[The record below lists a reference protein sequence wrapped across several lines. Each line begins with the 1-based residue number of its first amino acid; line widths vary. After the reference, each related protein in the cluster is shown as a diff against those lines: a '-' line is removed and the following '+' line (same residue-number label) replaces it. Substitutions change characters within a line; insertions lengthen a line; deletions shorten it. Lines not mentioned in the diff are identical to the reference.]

1 MKPGLLKWLVC
12 PQCKGALTLRA
23 STGDAEITEGAL
35 DCSGCRTTYPI
46 VRGVPRML
54 FGQLAKDKERTASA
68 FGYEW
73 THYTDLTDQYRQ
85 EFLEW
90 IDPVQPDFF
99 RDKVILDA
107 GCGKGRHAELS
118 ARFGAREVIAVD
130 LSDAVEA
137 AYANTRNLPNVHVV
151 QGDIYSL
158 PFARPFDYAYSI
170 GVLHHLPDPAR
181 GFASV
186 CSHLRP
192 GARVSAWVYGAE
204 GNGWIARFIDP
215 LRIHFTSRAPKWI
228 TRLVSFLFALPLYV
242 SLKLVYGPVGRRPGL
257 AGLRKRLFYSDYLCA
272 ISNYSFAENY
282 WNVFDHLVAPTAF
295 YLRRDE
301 VEAWFRAGKFHDAHV
316 AQHHGN
322 SWRATATGATGPV
335 VASPDVHA
343 TPEKV
348 R

>member
-1 MKPGLLKWLVC
+1 MKPALLNWLVC
-12 PQCKGALTLRA
+12 PQCHGALRLHAGTDA
-23 STGDAEITEGAL
+23 AEIEDGTL
-35 DCSGCRTTYPI
+35 DCLGCGARFPI
-46 VRGVPRML
+46 LRGVPRML
-54 FGQLAKDKERTASA
+54 PAQLAQDKVRTASA

-73 THYTDLTDQYRQ
+73 THYTELTDQYRQ

-90 IDPVQPDFF
+90 IDPVEPEFF

-118 ARFGAREVIAVD
+118 ARFGARQVMAVD

-137 AYANTRNLPNVHVV
+137 AYANTRQLPNVHVI
-151 QGDIYSL
+151 QADIYAL
-158 PFARPFDYAYSI
+158 PFLRPFDYAYSI
-170 GVLHHLPDPAR
+170 GVLHHLPDPAK

-186 CSHLRP
+186 SSHLKP
-192 GARVSAWVYGAE
+192 GGRVSGWVYGAE

-228 TRLVSFLFALPLYV
+228 TRAVSMLFALPLYAA
-242 SLKLVYGPVGRRPGL
+242 LKLVYAPVHRRGW

-301 VEAWFRAGKFHDAHV
+301 VEEWFRNGAFNNV
-316 AQHHGN
+316 QIAQHHGN
-322 SWRATATGATGPV
+322 SWRATAKVAGGGAADAPV
-335 VASPDVHA
+335 FES
-343 TPEKV
+343 TPEKAH
-348 R
+348 

>member
-1 MKPGLLKWLVC
+1 MKPALLNWLVC

-23 STGDAEITEGAL
+23 PAEGKEIEAGDL
-35 DCSGCRTTYPI
+35 DCSVCRAAYPI

-54 FGQLAKDKERTASA
+54 FGELAKDKERTASA

-73 THYTDLTDQYRQ
+73 THFTELTDQYRQ

-90 IDPVQPDFF
+90 IEPVQPEFF

-130 LSDAVEA
+130 LSDAVES

-151 QGDIYSL
+151 QGDIYHL
-158 PFARPFDYAYSI
+158 PFLRPFDYAYSI
-170 GVLHHLPDPAR
+170 GVLHHLPDPGR

-186 CSHLRP
+186 CSHLKT
-192 GARVSAWVYGAE
+192 GGRVSAWVYGAE

-215 LRIHFTSRAPKWI
+215 LRIHVTSRAPKWI
-228 TRLVSFLFALPLYV
+228 TRAVSFLFALPLYV
-242 SLKLVYGPVGRRPGL
+242 GLKLVYGPASSRPGL
-257 AGLRKRLFYSDYLCA
+257 RKHLFYSDYLCA

-301 VEAWFRAGKFHDAHV
+301 VEAWFRGGAFHEV
-316 AQHHGN
+316 EIAQHHGN
-322 SWRATATGATGPV
+322 SWRATATVTD
-335 VASPDVHA
+335 VAAPAAPDLHA
-343 TPEKV
+343 APEKV